1 MGKLLIS
8 ASEAAKIIGCGAQKV
23 REHLKHGVWT
33 FGQYVPKEQSGSS
46 RGRVPNQ
53 PCETY
58 GIPWTGGEE
67 ECMRS

>member
-8 ASEAAKIIGCGAQKV
+8 ASEAARIIGCGAQKV

-46 RGRVPNQ
+46 RGEYLINRAALMK
-53 PCETY
+53 Y
-58 GIPWTGGEE
+58 LGLEE
-67 ECMRS
+67 KDSA